1 MIELKEGEQRE
12 LINHE
17 NEIKA
22 ISQYIKENWSGWEH
36 IRDKTTKKPAVDEF
50 VSFVYYQGIN
60 DSKTWF
66 DEHEVTFETIHEME
80 EARKDF
86 LQKTPFKD
94 LYILDSFHKT
104 LSGLYYGFTDT
115 KRAFTD
121 YKFWDF
127 SRQVEKTLN
136 NANKFFSGLN
146 HSSLTPINWNEE
158 YQKMDNQSSF
168 AEFNDNII
176 NSFKGHN
183 SSGIRSYNF
192 PENLHFNNVQYND
205 EEQGRSKITTLT
217 SAIYSQAL
225 GISENNN
232 TFNIK
237 KVLQEFNDAFKD
249 TPINGQKI
257 DTTILKKHPV
267 VELALVVFDSKNV
280 KYGEQKEYSH
290 DDLVQMVD
298 ESKAKKEE
306 WDNKTEEEKESIKK
320 QREKDTLEMIE
331 KMVSE
336 IDKKEEDEEK
346 DNYQFIRD
354 TFKEITEKKG
364 PSKKKR
370 PKV

>member
-1 MIELKEGEQRE
+1 MIELKEGENRE

-17 NEIKA
+17 DEIKA
-22 ISQYIKENWSGWEH
+22 ISQYIKENWSGWEN
-36 IRDKTTKKPAVDEF
+36 IRNKTTEKPAIDEF

-60 DSKTWF
+60 DSKAWF

-94 LYILDSFHKT
+94 VYILDSFHKT
-104 LSGLYYGFTDT
+104 LSGLYYGFTDI

-127 SRQVEKTLN
+127 SQQVEKTLN
-136 NANKFFSGLN
+136 NANKFFSNLEYE
-146 HSSLTPINWNEE
+146 SLMPINWQEE
-158 YQKMDNQSSF
+158 YPNMNSR
-168 AEFNDNII
+168 ND
-176 NSFKGHN
+176 FKIYIFEQFEGHN
-183 SSGIRSYNF
+183 SSGLRSFNL
-192 PENLHFNNVQYND
+192 PENLYFSNVQYND

-237 KVLQEFNDAFKD
+237 KVLQEFDNEFKN
-249 TPINGQKI
+249 TPINGEKI
-257 DTTILKKHPV
+257 DTSILKKHPV
-267 VELALVVFDSKNV
+267 VELALVVFNSKNI

-290 DDLVQMVD
+290 DDLVQMVN

-306 WDNKTEEEKESIKK
+306 WDNKTEEEKEDIKK
-320 QREKDTLEMIE
+320 QRTKDAMEMID
-331 KMVSE
+331 KMMNKM
-336 IDKKEEDEEK
+336 DNEEK
-346 DNYQFIRD
+346 DNYQFIRNA
-354 TFKEITEKKG
+354 FKEITEEKTL
-364 PSKKKR
+364 SKKNR
-370 PKV
+370 PRF